1 VSNAS
6 SLFEAARQA
15 SRDGRD
21 LDARLALAAGIALL
35 AAPNLRPIVVGG
47 TAVDFY
53 AAQAT
58 PEGGLRL
65 NRDLRA
71 SQDVDIITVSEFGSD
86 PVRLRNIL
94 AASPEF
100 YSEEGKIPVEQRRK
114 WWLKGAPILVE
125 ILRGELYGDP
135 GRVIELEVE
144 GAPAY
149 IWAPEDTAW
158 QYAQT
163 ALATKDRACWER
175 ALVIAAVQ
183 SNQAWDWDY
192 LQTRADDLAPV
203 ELVASLRAGDSYD
216 EMLVRMRAT

>member
-1 VSNAS
+1 MSNAS

-15 SRDGRD
+15 NRDGRD

-58 PEGGLRL
+58 PDGGLRL
-65 NRDLRA
+65 NRNLRA

-100 YSEEGKIPVEQRRK
+100 YSEENGIPVGQRRK

-135 GRVIELEVE
+135 TRLVELDVE

-158 QYAQT
+158 QYMQT
-163 ALATKDRACWER
+163 ALATKDRVCWER
-175 ALVIAAVQ
+175 ALAIAAAQ
-183 SNQAWDWDY
+183 TSQAWDWEY
-192 LQTRADDLAPV
+192 LASRADDLAPV
-203 ELVASLRAGDSYD
+203 ELVAALRDGDSYD
-216 EMLVRMRAT
+216 DMMARV